1 MYNDDIL
8 LLLLLQNKRYEII
21 ENILIDIDLN
31 WAGWWHRCFQ
41 PSCFI

>member
-1 MYNDDIL
+1 MKVFEAIYTKMYNDDIL

-31 WAGWWHRCFQ
+31 
-41 PSCFI
+41 